1 MNRTSSFYY
10 IQTKKTTYDNN
21 DDSNNSNDSKIIS
34 ITDNKNNNC
43 LEMGYILQKK
53 IYIQKFMNN
62 YSSNKDLYN
71 IKKIKEIITDECSHI
86 VPKLKDFFNK

>member
-1 MNRTSSFYY
+1 
-10 IQTKKTTYDNN
+10 
-21 DDSNNSNDSKIIS
+21 
-34 ITDNKNNNC
+34 
-43 LEMGYILQKK
+43 
-53 IYIQKFMNN
+53 MNN